1 MAESER
7 KEGVLQLG
15 EIRQAVSALSI
26 ADTANH
32 GQSVLTLRKGSNEEP
47 CACERQHGSVRGLV
61 TIDDAQRN
69 CLRSRGSRVR

>member
-7 KEGVLQLG
+7 QEGVLQLG

-47 CACERQHGSVRGLV
+47 CALIAPARFCEGLG
-61 TIDDAQRN
+61 DNR
-69 CLRSRGSRVR
+69 